1 MVGYFLPI
9 ALNTKLEHAS
19 TWVWKQWNKSFS
31 EYFLQQYWSWS
42 RVSANEMFCRGPVC
56 YPNGLKFVWTIG
68 LCIKLYNRP
77 GNDVLHEDISFCAL
91 RNILMWQNTFFRQL
105 FELQCFDLNISVFCQ
120 RPVCDP
126 VNFKTAGKSSFC
138 IKLYRGTGYDG

>member
-1 MVGYFLPI
+1 MLLVMVGYFLPI

-77 GNDVLHEDISFCAL
+77 GIDVLHEDISFCAL
-91 RNILMWQNTFFRQL
+91 RNILMWQNRFKGPFFPTPLIGRYFLSTTFRAAMFWFKHFGILPEAGVWPGQL
-105 FELQCFDLNISVFCQ
+105 
-120 RPVCDP
+120 
-126 VNFKTAGKSSFC
+126 
-138 IKLYRGTGYDG
+138 